1 MLDRSTPLEPK
12 KILYFDHKIFCKPQ
26 RFFYWQIWSQT
37 MNITQK
43 IDEMIEERS
52 LLKHPF
58 YQAWSDG
65 KLTKESL
72 AGYSKEYFQLVKE
85 VPSFMAPIIQQ
96 APESVVKELVEN
108 QQEESDH
115 IKPWIAFAG
124 ELGISEEELLSYS
137 GLPKTRKAVSDLNE
151 LMDTFEGGACAMYAF
166 EKEIPKI
173 SQTKLD
179 GLAEFY
185 GMTSDEATEYFKL
198 HTEADIR
205 HAASWRNILEKSS
218 TDYDKL
224 IEIAEKSISA
234 QNLLLDSC
242 FEEYC

>member
-1 MLDRSTPLEPK
+1 
-12 KILYFDHKIFCKPQ
+12 
-26 RFFYWQIWSQT
+26 
-37 MNITQK
+37 MNIIK
-43 IDEMIEERS
+43 RIDEMIEEKS

-58 YQAWSDG
+58 YQTWSDG
-65 KLTKESL
+65 KLTQESL
-72 AGYSKEYFQLVKE
+72 AGYSKEYFQLVKA
-85 VPSFMAPIIQQ
+85 VPSFMAPIIEK
-96 APESVVKELVEN
+96 APDSVVGELIEN
-108 QQEESDH
+108 QQEESFH

-124 ELGISEEELLSYS
+124 ELGIPEDELTSYA
-137 GLPKTRKAVSDLNE
+137 GLTKTRKAVSDLNE

-185 GMTSDEATEYFKL
+185 GITSHEATEYFKL

-218 TDYDKL
+218 TDSNNLIAIADKSL
-224 IEIAEKSISA
+224 SA

-242 FEEYC
+242 YEEYC

>member
-1 MLDRSTPLEPK
+1 
-12 KILYFDHKIFCKPQ
+12 
-26 RFFYWQIWSQT
+26 
-37 MNITQK
+37 MNLVQK
-43 IDEMIEERS
+43 INEMIEQKS

-58 YQAWSDG
+58 YQLWSDG

-72 AGYSKEYFQLVKE
+72 AGYSKEYFQLVKA
-85 VPSFMAPIIQQ
+85 VPAFMTPIIEQ
-96 APESVVKELVEN
+96 APNDDITRELIEN

-124 ELGISEEELLSYS
+124 ELGVPEDELMAYI
-137 GLPKTRKAVSDLNE
+137 GLPKTRQAVFDLNN
-151 LMDTFEGGACAMYAF
+151 LMKTFEGGACAMYAF

-185 GMTSDEATEYFKL
+185 GMTNDEATTYFKL

-205 HAASWRNILEKSS
+205 HAASWRSILEVSS
-218 TDYDKL
+218 LANSDNL
-224 IEIAEKSISA
+224 LQIAEKSISA

-242 FEEYC
+242 YEEYC

>member
-1 MLDRSTPLEPK
+1 
-12 KILYFDHKIFCKPQ
+12 
-26 RFFYWQIWSQT
+26 
-37 MNITQK
+37 MNLVKK

-58 YQAWSDG
+58 YQSWSDG

-72 AGYSKEYFQLVKE
+72 AGYSKEYFQLVKA
-85 VPSFMAPIIQQ
+85 VPAFMAPIIEK
-96 APESVVKELVEN
+96 APDGVVNELIEN

-115 IKPWIAFAG
+115 IQPWIAFAG
-124 ELGISEEELLSYS
+124 ELGISEDELTAYT
-137 GLPKTRKAVSDLNE
+137 GLPKTLRAVSELNK
-151 LMDTFEGGACAMYAF
+151 LMNTYEGGACAMYAF

-185 GMTSDEATEYFKL
+185 GLTNHEATEYFKL

-205 HAASWRNILEKSS
+205 HAAAWRNILEKSS
-218 TDYDKL
+218 TDSNNL
-224 IEIAEKSISA
+224 IEIADKSLSA

>member
-1 MLDRSTPLEPK
+1 
-12 KILYFDHKIFCKPQ
+12 
-26 RFFYWQIWSQT
+26 
-37 MNITQK
+37 MNIIKK
-43 IDEMIEERS
+43 IDEMIETRS

-58 YQAWSDG
+58 YQMWSDG
-65 KLTKESL
+65 KLSQETL
-72 AGYSKEYFQLVKE
+72 AGYSKEYFQLVKA
-85 VPSFMAPIIQQ
+85 VPSFMAPIIEK
-96 APESVVKELVEN
+96 APDSIVSELIAN

-115 IKPWIAFAG
+115 VKPWIYFAE
-124 ELGISEEELLSYS
+124 ELGVSEDELIPYT
-137 GLPKTRKAVSDLNE
+137 GLTKTRKAVSDLNE
-151 LMDTFEGGACAMYAF
+151 LMNTYEGGACAMYAF

-185 GMTSDEATEYFKL
+185 GMTNDEATEYFKL

-218 TDYDKL
+218 TDSNNL
-224 IEIAEKSISA
+224 LEIAEKSIFA

-242 FEEYC
+242 YEEYC

>member
-1 MLDRSTPLEPK
+1 
-12 KILYFDHKIFCKPQ
+12 
-26 RFFYWQIWSQT
+26 
-37 MNITQK
+37 
-43 IDEMIEERS
+43 MIEERS

-85 VPSFMAPIIQQ
+85 VPSFMAPIIEK

-124 ELGISEEELLSYS
+124 DLGISEEELLSYS
-137 GLPKTRKAVSDLNE
+137 GLPKTRRAVSDLNE
-151 LMDTFEGGACAMYAF
+151 LMDSFENGACAMYAF

-179 GLAEFY
+179 GLSEFY

-242 FEEYC
+242 FDEYC

>member
-1 MLDRSTPLEPK
+1 
-12 KILYFDHKIFCKPQ
+12 
-26 RFFYWQIWSQT
+26 
-37 MNITQK
+37 MNIIK
-43 IDEMIEERS
+43 RIDAMIEERS

-58 YQAWSDG
+58 YQMWSDG
-65 KLTKESL
+65 KLAQESL
-72 AGYSKEYFQLVKE
+72 AGYSKEYFQLVKV
-85 VPSFMAPIIQQ
+85 VPSFMAPIIEQ
-96 APESVVKELVEN
+96 APDSVVSELIAN

-115 IKPWIAFAG
+115 VKPWINFAG
-124 ELGISEEELLSYS
+124 ELGVSEDELIPYT
-137 GLPKTRKAVSDLNE
+137 GLTKTRKAVSDLSE
-151 LMDTFEGGACAMYAF
+151 LMNTYEGGACAMYAF

-185 GMTSDEATEYFKL
+185 GMTSNEATEYFKL

-205 HAASWRNILEKSS
+205 HAALWRNILEKSS
-218 TDYDKL
+218 TDSNNL

-242 FEEYC
+242 YDEYC

>member
-1 MLDRSTPLEPK
+1 
-12 KILYFDHKIFCKPQ
+12 
-26 RFFYWQIWSQT
+26 
-37 MNITQK
+37 MNIIKK

-58 YQAWSDG
+58 YQMWSDG
-65 KLTKESL
+65 KLTQESL
-72 AGYSKEYFQLVKE
+72 AGYSKEYFQLVKA
-85 VPSFMAPIIQQ
+85 VPSFMTPIIKK
-96 APESVVKELVEN
+96 ASDDVVGELIEN

-115 IKPWIAFAG
+115 VKPWLAFAG
-124 ELGISEEELLSYS
+124 ELGISEDELTSYS
-137 GLPKTRKAVSDLNE
+137 GLAKTNKAVSDLNN
-151 LMDTFEGGACAMYAF
+151 LMNTFDGGACAMYAF

-185 GMTSDEATEYFKL
+185 GMTSNEATEYFKL

-218 TDYDKL
+218 TDSNNL
-224 IEIAEKSISA
+224 IQIADKSISA

-242 FEEYC
+242 YEEYC

>member
-1 MLDRSTPLEPK
+1 
-12 KILYFDHKIFCKPQ
+12 
-26 RFFYWQIWSQT
+26 
-37 MNITQK
+37 MNIIQK

-58 YQAWSDG
+58 YQMWSDG
-65 KLTKESL
+65 KLTQESL
-72 AGYSKEYFQLVKE
+72 AGYSKEYFQLVKA
-85 VPSFMAPIIQQ
+85 VPSFMTPIIEKS
-96 APESVVKELVEN
+96 PGSVVSELVDN

-115 IKPWIAFAG
+115 IKPWISFAG
-124 ELGISEEELLSYS
+124 ELGISEEELISYP
-137 GLPKTRKAVSDLNE
+137 GTAKTQKAVSDLNQ
-151 LMDTFEGGACAMYAF
+151 LMDTFDGGACAMYAF

-185 GMTSDEATEYFKL
+185 GMTSNEATEYFKL

-218 TDYDKL
+218 ADTSNL
-224 IEIAEKSISA
+224 IEIADKSISA

-242 FEEYC
+242 YEEYC

>member
-1 MLDRSTPLEPK
+1 
-12 KILYFDHKIFCKPQ
+12 
-26 RFFYWQIWSQT
+26 
-37 MNITQK
+37 MNIIQK

-58 YQAWSDG
+58 YQMWSDG
-65 KLTKESL
+65 KLTQESL
-72 AGYSKEYFQLVKE
+72 AGYSKEYFQLVKT
-85 VPSFMAPIIQQ
+85 VPSFMTPIIEKS
-96 APESVVKELVEN
+96 PNSVVGELVEN

-124 ELGISEEELLSYS
+124 ELGISEEELTSYA
-137 GLPKTRKAVSDLNE
+137 GTVKTQKAVSDLNQ
-151 LMDTFEGGACAMYAF
+151 LMYTFDGGACAMYAF

-185 GMTSDEATEYFKL
+185 GITSNEATEYFKL

-218 TDYDKL
+218 VDTSNL
-224 IEIAEKSISA
+224 IEIADKSISA

-242 FEEYC
+242 YEEYC